1 MTKNI
6 VKSLTPSVKPGGHG
20 GGGGLSHRSLFNVIF
35 LLCKHYSLFS
45 SFFLFKSRY
54 QKGEQKR
61 IEQTKNRGRRLSI
74 VGLFQPLSSFV
85 YGLVI
90 GGVDRKAYIQMMEQ
104 EAEAAAEMKRLRIIV
119 QDNGP
124 IHKCQ
129 EVKQLW
135 AKWEEQGL
143 YIFFRAQIL
152 FRNEPN

>member
-1 MTKNI
+1 M
-6 VKSLTPSVKPGGHG
+6 
-20 GGGGLSHRSLFNVIF
+20 
-35 LLCKHYSLFS
+35 
-45 SFFLFKSRY
+45 FKSRY

-152 FRNEPN
+152 CRNEPN